1 MEKRGTFLE
10 KKSMWLCLLAMLMTF
25 SVFSFQGP
33 EKTLSGTV
41 KDDTGEP
48 LPGATLLVKGTNVGT
63 LADEQGVFSLNVP
76 DNAETLVVSYLGYQT
91 QEVPIGSQFTFEIE
105 MSSDPL
111 QLGDVVVIG
120 YGQQRKQDLTT
131 AVATIDADEIRDQPV
146 NSFEQALT
154 GKLAGVQVL
163 QTSGSPGAGVSIRV
177 RGVGSIT
184 AGNDPLYVIDGVP
197 ISNDNNRATGDV
209 DTGTGLYR
217 EQPVNVL
224 STLNPTD
231 IESIQVLKDAS
242 AAAIYGSRGS
252 NGVVLITTKKGSVG
266 KPTITY
272 NGYYGLQETTTRYDM
287 LNAYEWAEMNFE
299 GKNNTYKDRFPA
311 GQDTDTNAEREA
323 NLPGVS
329 AALIPPEVQPY
340 LDGVQGLTDT
350 DWQDEIF
357 RTAAIQSHNLS
368 ISGGTKNFRYYA
380 SGEYMDQ
387 EGLIISSGFKRYSGR
402 FNMDLTSGKLKVGL
416 NINPT
421 LTQHDL
427 VNSEGPWWDH
437 GVVGV
442 ALHISPIHPV
452 YNDDGSYNFGGN
464 AWGFAMTDAV
474 NPVALANEIQDNMDH
489 LRLLGNIYAEYSI
502 LDNLSYRLSFGVDL
516 NNFQRDYF
524 WPSFVERRGQSGPR
538 VPIGTSRS
546 RFTTNWLIE
555 NLLNYTT
562 TIGKNNI
569 QAIAGFT
576 SQKETFKNSELF
588 ATNFPN
594 DLVSTLNAGQIT
606 DGGSFQEEW
615 SLLSALARVQYNYD
629 NTYYF
634 SAAIRA
640 DGSSR
645 FGENNKWGYFPSASA
660 GWRISGEPFM
670 ENVPA
675 ISNLKLRASYGQ
687 TGNFQIPNYGA
698 IGLLGFTDYVLG
710 GNQIAPGLAPST
722 PSNPDLSWEK
732 TTMID
737 IGIDFGLFNDAVYLE
752 LDYYDAN
759 TEDLL
764 LNVPVPMSSGF
775 TTELRNIGE
784 VNNRGF
790 EASVTVQNKT
800 SEFAWSVTGNFAT
813 NTNEVISL
821 ADNVPQIIVG
831 GGTGSAQ
838 WITTPGEA
846 IGSYYNP
853 VYDGVFMNQEQ
864 VDALPSV
871 GNARP
876 GDLIFQDL
884 DGDGE
889 INFANDRQIQGNYLP
904 EFTYGAT
911 INLDYKGFDF
921 SAALQG
927 AYGHEILHL
936 FRRYIYNQEG
946 NMNLMRGALERWR
959 SEAEPGDGQTNR
971 ANRLQTGSNGQTSNW
986 HLEDGT
992 YMRVRNISLGYT
1004 FPKEWMSPFGVS
1016 NLRTYF
1022 SVQNPFT
1029 FTDYLGFNPEVNS
1042 RPDSALNPGED
1053 YASYPLA
1060 RVYTLG
1066 VNLSF

>member
-1 MEKRGTFLE
+1 MRKTVLHYFLTGLLLGTWVGIPL
-10 KKSMWLCLLAMLMTF
+10 SAF
-25 SVFSFQGP
+25 SQG
-33 EKTLSGTV
+33 EVRTLSGTV
-41 KDDTGEP
+41 TEGETGEV
-48 LPGATLLVKGTNVGT
+48 LPGATILVKGTNVGT
-63 LADEQGVFSLNVP
+63 LADENGAFSFTTP
-76 DNAETLVVSYLGYQT
+76 ENAEVLVISYLGYQT
-91 QEVPIGSQFTFEIE
+91 QEITIGSSTNFTIG
-105 MSSDPL
+105 MRSDPL

-120 YGQQRKQDLTT
+120 YGQQRKQELTT
-131 AVATIDADEIRDQPV
+131 AVATIDAEDIRDQPV
-146 NSFEQALT
+146 NSFDQALV

-197 ISNDNNRATGDV
+197 VSNDNNRATGDV
-209 DTGTGLYR
+209 NTGTGLYTN
-217 EQPVNVL
+217 QPINVL
-224 STLNPTD
+224 STLNPSV

-242 AAAIYGSRGS
+242 ASAIYGSRGS

-266 KPTITY
+266 KPTISY
-272 NGYYGLQETTTRYDM
+272 SGYYGLQETTTRYDM
-287 LNAYEWAEMNFE
+287 LNAYEWAQLNFE
-299 GKNNTYKDRFPA
+299 GRNNTYKDRFPD

-357 RTAAIQSHNLS
+357 RTAQIQSHALS

-402 FNMDLTSGKLKVGL
+402 FNMDLTAGKLKVGL

-442 ALHISPIHPV
+442 ALHISPIWPV
-452 YNDDGSYNFGGN
+452 FNEDESYNFGAN

-474 NPVALANEIQDNMDH
+474 NPVALANEIQDDLDH
-489 LRLLGNIYAEYSI
+489 LRLLGNVYAEYSI
-502 LDNLSYRLSFGVDL
+502 LDNLSYRLSLGADL
-516 NNFQRDYF
+516 NNFQRDYY
-524 WPSFVERRGQSGPR
+524 WPSIVERRGLSGPR

-546 RFTTNWLIE
+546 RFTTNWLVE
-555 NLLNYTT
+555 NTLNYTEA
-562 TIGKNNI
+562 IDKHNI
-569 QAIAGFT
+569 QALAGF
-576 SQKETFKNSELF
+576 SAQKETFKNSELF

-615 SLLSALARVQYNYD
+615 SLLSVLGRVQYNYD
-629 NTYYF
+629 NKYYL

-660 GWRISGEPFM
+660 GWRISGEPFLAD
-670 ENVPA
+670 NTT

-687 TGNFQIPNYGA
+687 TGNFQIPNYGS

-710 GNQIAPGLAPST
+710 GNQLATGLAPST
-722 PSNPDLSWEK
+722 PSNPNLSWEK

-737 IGIDFGLFNDAVYLE
+737 IGIDFGLFKDAVYLE
-752 LDYYDAN
+752 LDYYTAD

-784 VNNRGF
+784 VNNEGF
-790 EASVTVQNKT
+790 EATVTVQNKAG
-800 SEFAWSVTGNFAT
+800 ELGWSVTGNFAT
-813 NTNEVISL
+813 NQNEVISL
-821 ADNVPQIIVG
+821 ADNVPQILAG

-838 WITTPGEA
+838 WITTPGEP

-853 VYDGVFMNQEQ
+853 VYDGVFMNQEE

-876 GDLIFQDL
+876 GDLKFLDL

-889 INFANDRQIQGNYLP
+889 INFANDREIQGNYMP
-904 EFTYGAT
+904 EFTYGASV
-911 INLDYKGFDF
+911 NLDYKGFDF
-921 SAALQG
+921 AASLQG

-946 NMNLMRGALERWR
+946 NMNLMRGALNRWI
-959 SEAEPGDGQTNR
+959 SEAQPGDGQTNR

-1004 FPKEWMSPFGVS
+1004 FPTRMMQPLSVS
-1016 NLRTYF
+1016 NLRVYF
-1022 SVQNPFT
+1022 SVQNPFI
-1029 FTDYLGFNPEVNS
+1029 FTDYLGYNPEVNS

-1053 YASYPLA
+1053 YASYPVA

-1066 VNLSF
+1066 LNLSF

>member
-1 MEKRGTFLE
+1 MRKTVLHYFLTGLLLGTWVGIPL
-10 KKSMWLCLLAMLMTF
+10 SAF
-25 SVFSFQGP
+25 SQG
-33 EKTLSGTV
+33 EVRTLSGTV
-41 KDDTGEP
+41 TEGETGEV
-48 LPGATLLVKGTNVGT
+48 LPGATILVKGTNVGT
-63 LADEQGVFSLNVP
+63 LADENGAFSFTTP
-76 DNAETLVVSYLGYQT
+76 ENAEVLVISYLGYQT
-91 QEVPIGSQFTFEIE
+91 QEITIGSSTNFTIG
-105 MSSDPL
+105 MRSDPL

-131 AVATIDADEIRDQPV
+131 AVATIDAEDIRDQPV
-146 NSFEQALT
+146 NSFDQALV

-197 ISNDNNRATGDV
+197 VSNDNNRATGDV
-209 DTGTGLYR
+209 NTGTGLYTN
-217 EQPVNVL
+217 QPINVL
-224 STLNPTD
+224 STLNPSD

-242 AAAIYGSRGS
+242 ASAIYGSRGS

-266 KPTITY
+266 KPTISY
-272 NGYYGLQETTTRYDM
+272 SGYYGLQETTTRYDM
-287 LNAYEWAEMNFE
+287 LNAYEWAQLNFE
-299 GKNNTYKDRFPA
+299 GRNNTYKDRFPD

-357 RTAAIQSHNLS
+357 RTAQIQSHALS

-402 FNMDLTSGKLKVGL
+402 FNMDLTAGKLKVGL

-442 ALHISPIHPV
+442 ALHISPIWPV
-452 YNDDGSYNFGGN
+452 FNEDGSYNFGAN

-474 NPVALANEIQDNMDH
+474 NPVALANEIQDDLDH
-489 LRLLGNIYAEYSI
+489 LRLLGNVYAEYSI
-502 LDNLSYRLSFGVDL
+502 LDNLSYRLSLGADL
-516 NNFQRDYF
+516 NNFQRDYY
-524 WPSFVERRGQSGPR
+524 WPSIVERRGLSGPR

-546 RFTTNWLIE
+546 RFTTNWLVE
-555 NLLNYTT
+555 NTLNYTEA
-562 TIGKNNI
+562 IDKHNI
-569 QAIAGFT
+569 QALAGF
-576 SQKETFKNSELF
+576 SAQKETFKNSELF

-615 SLLSALARVQYNYD
+615 SLLSVLGRVQYNYD
-629 NTYYF
+629 NKYYL

-660 GWRISGEPFM
+660 GWRISGEPFLAD
-670 ENVPA
+670 NTT

-687 TGNFQIPNYGA
+687 TGNFQIPNYGS

-710 GNQIAPGLAPST
+710 GNQLATGLAPST
-722 PSNPDLSWEK
+722 PSNPNLSWEK

-737 IGIDFGLFNDAVYLE
+737 IGIDFGLFKDAVYLE
-752 LDYYDAN
+752 LDYYTAD

-784 VNNRGF
+784 VNNEGF
-790 EASVTVQNKT
+790 EATVTVQNKAG
-800 SEFAWSVTGNFAT
+800 ELGWSVTGNFAT
-813 NTNEVISL
+813 NQNEVISL
-821 ADNVPQIIVG
+821 ADNVPQILAG

-838 WITTPGEA
+838 WITTPGEP

-853 VYDGVFMNQEQ
+853 VYDGVFMNQEE

-876 GDLIFQDL
+876 GDLKFLDL

-889 INFANDRQIQGNYLP
+889 INFANDREIQGNYMP
-904 EFTYGAT
+904 EFTYGASV
-911 INLDYKGFDF
+911 NLDYKGFDF
-921 SAALQG
+921 AASLQG

-946 NMNLMRGALERWR
+946 NMNLMRGALNRWI
-959 SEAEPGDGQTNR
+959 SEAQPGDGQTNR

-1004 FPKEWMSPFGVS
+1004 FPTRMMQPLSVS
-1016 NLRTYF
+1016 NLRVYF
-1022 SVQNPFT
+1022 SVQNPFI
-1029 FTDYLGFNPEVNS
+1029 FTDYLGYNPEVNS

-1053 YASYPLA
+1053 YASYPVA

-1066 VNLSF
+1066 LNLSF